1 MTIKSDSKPKQ
12 ESKYVLLDWDK
23 VQDKDLKAI
32 LSMIYPNLQ
41 MTLETAEKTTLTH
54 VLSRN

>member
-12 ESKYVLLDWDK
+12 KSKYVMLDWDK
-23 VQDKDLKAI
+23 VQEKDLKAV

-41 MTLETAEKTTLTH
+41 MTLETAEKAKLTH
-54 VLSRN
+54 CIKP